1 MLEMPL
7 WQKLGLVVL
16 GGGVGAALRWSVAE
30 WALHRWGP
38 AFPWGTFIAN
48 VSGALLMGAVMGFL
62 LARSQTVWAAGEE
75 LPWRLLLASGVLGGY
90 TTFSAL
96 AWESL
101 ALAEGG
107 TPWRAA
113 ANLGAAL
120 ATGMLAV
127 WLGAQLGR
135 AL

>member
-1 MLEMPL
+1 MPV
-7 WQKLGLVVL
+7 WQKLGLVAL
-16 GGGVGAALRWSVAE
+16 GGGAGSALRWAVAE
-30 WALHRWGP
+30 WTVHRWGP
-38 AFPWGTFIAN
+38 GFPWGTFIVN
-48 VSGALLMGAVMGFL
+48 VSGALLMGVVMGFL
-62 LARSQTVWAAGEE
+62 LARSQTVWGAGQE
-75 LPWRLLLASGVLGGY
+75 LPWRLMLATGLLGGY

-107 TPWRAA
+107 MPWRAA
-113 ANLGAAL
+113 ANLGTTLL
-120 ATGMLAV
+120 AGMLAV